1 MIEKRLTLNSM
12 VPGLVL
18 RWRVSGELSLM
29 GLRMIVIIV
38 ALVIR
43 LISTST
49 SIIHMSS
56 TSTIGISTPIVT
68 FKIVRSINGW
78 PGRVMF

>member
-1 MIEKRLTLNSM
+1 MIKKWLTLKSM

-29 GLRMIVIIV
+29 GLRMIVIIIT
-38 ALVIR
+38 LVIR

-56 TSTIGISTPIVT
+56 TSTIGVSTPIVS
-68 FKIVRSINGW
+68 FKIVGSVNRR
-78 PGRVMF
+78 PRRVMF